1 MSRTEAPFDTRW
13 AIAAKVVAAKLE
25 KLADEAIIRAIRWRI
40 LEGTDGF
47 AAIVAGDGPADDY
60 DTFCA
65 DVCAK
70 WKTPVYLLDFHDE
83 GDSIREFVGKAK
95 PKWLKGQHPA
105 AFLRERGITAP
116 GHEPRQRSRVRI
128 ALVVE
133 GATPEVARKASPDKA
148 PTFDPHPRGTLIW
161 GDVRVSGLDLVE
173 KKVKGPIYRVLSNP
187 ATGRYSCYVYERGQ
201 KTRLFD
207 PFGERDDPQLYDYVD
222 AILGETTFDGI
233 LRVLEI
239 PKERLAP

>member
-13 AIAAKVVAAKLE
+13 AIAAKVAVPKLE

-40 LEGTDGF
+40 LEGKDGF

-65 DVCAK
+65 DFAVK
-70 WKTPVYLLDFHDE
+70 WKMPVYLLDFYDE
-83 GDSIREFVGKAK
+83 GESIREFAAKAT
-95 PKWLKGQHPA
+95 PKWIKRQHPA

-116 GHEPRQRSRVRI
+116 GHEPRPRSPVRI

-133 GATPEVARKASPDKA
+133 GETPEATKKASPDKSLA
-148 PTFDPHPRGTLIW
+148 FEPHPRGTIVS
-161 GDVRVSGLDLVE
+161 GDVRVTGQTLLE
-173 KKVKGPIYRVLSNP
+173 KRIRGPIYRVLCNP
-187 ATGRYSCYVYERGQ
+187 ATGRFSCYVYQRGQ

-207 PFGERDDPQLYDYVD
+207 PFGDRDDPQFYDYVD
-222 AILGETTFDGI
+222 SILGETTLDGL
-233 LRVLEI
+233 LRVLAI
-239 PKERLAP
+239 PKEYLAS